1 MEPSRRGLVR
11 AETVPTAIVG
21 RVMLAVKEPFEAADT
36 DNIGAQ
42 PLADGCR
49 RLCVRPTAIE
59 QQPHFIGHGRKMFD

>member
-1 MEPSRRGLVR
+1 MEPGRRGLVR
-11 AETVPTAIVG
+11 AEPVPTAIVG